1 MGQKICEKARLGII
15 FQTKPIKYRAKWGK
29 KLESIGQK
37 YVINSYHFEK
47 LQIQIHFTFSKVK
60 AGTRS
65 SSTDCKQ
72 SKQTDSS
79 KTKRCTEFDSTVAIS
94 QTFIHTSSIFQTALD
109 SRTIFILLRFHEIFS
124 SLFQTTLDFLSCF

>member
-1 MGQKICEKARLGII
+1 MRQKNRNLCM
-15 FQTKPIKYRAKWGK
+15 
-29 KLESIGQK
+29 GQK
-37 YVINSYHFEK
+37 YVINWYHFEK
-47 LQIQIHFTFSKVK
+47 LQIQIHFKFSKVK

-94 QTFIHTSSIFQTALD
+94 QTFINTHVVNFSND
-109 SRTIFILLRFHEIFS
+109 S
-124 SLFQTTLDFLSCF
+124 